1 MSGKTLVLSS
11 LALAL
16 VGIAVTVQAQQSY
29 TRDDD
34 RTSRPQS
41 KTIFDRMEDFGRD
54 LFGGEPAPKEPAKK
68 TRSSQA
74 AATSSASSRSRY
86 ASSATDEE
94 SRASSARV
102 GSISRAPRQGNYAY
116 SRSSDTGGDSER
128 ARNAYSRSDRA
139 AADRD
144 EAPRYRSSQ
153 NSYRAS
159 NDDGQDTRE
168 SATRPRASLTRSEA
182 VATATDGPRPLYE
195 RMNAARRSAFGSGAA
210 VEREPSIPTPLL
222 DRSSSSA
229 NVMPESSQ
237 PARVV
242 KADSEPAEPT
252 PVAQSDRS
260 SSELSSAPRAE
271 SSEAFSSKGKL
282 DAPLGWG
289 PTVSSSQP
297 TPVTSPTIAAPSA
310 AAPPVAEPPA
320 SAIPAPKAAEP
331 TPVVTAPVAA
341 PAAAPVVKSEAADRS
356 DVLLARRSPNLS
368 VETIGPR
375 RIAVGKESK
384 YELTMVNSGEVSAE
398 ELLVTVD
405 LPSWADVAG
414 SEPSVGTTQTVS
426 AGVSGRQLQWKLL
439 RLDAKSRERLV
450 LRIVPRES
458 RPFDLGV
465 KWTYRESA
473 SQAMIE
479 VQEPKLTLNLE
490 GPREVLFGKKEMY
503 KLRVTNVGNGD
514 AENVVIKLYPVGTGL
529 GSAASHNFGIV
540 PAGQERSIEI
550 ELTARQTG
558 TLAVKL
564 EVACDGGRRVELA
577 EKVVVRRAALDL
589 EIAGPKRQYVD
600 APVAYRLRVN
610 NSGSAAA
617 PDVLLTAVL
626 PSGMKFQSASNDGQL
641 DTDGRRIRWKLDALR
656 PGDEKS
662 VDLKCTLVQSGPAR
676 LQLDC
681 ASEDL
686 TTTAMAVTEVD
697 AMADLAMDVTDP
709 VGPMAVGQEATYEIR
724 IHNRGSKVAE
734 DLELAAFF
742 SQGIEPTN
750 VEGATHKITLGQV
763 AFPRLAPV
771 APGADV
777 RLKIRAKAQVA
788 GNHVFRAELQ
798 CRPLGTRLAAEETT
812 FFYGA
817 IDTAQVLARS
827 ADAAARTAD
836 RRMDSSATAPAGA
849 PEKTLR

>member
-1 MSGKTLVLSS
+1 MM
-11 LALAL
+11 LAAAPLAD
-16 VGIAVTVQAQQSY
+16 APPAASPT
-29 TRDDD
+29 
-34 RTSRPQS
+34 
-41 KTIFDRMEDFGRD
+41 
-54 LFGGEPAPKEPAKK
+54 PAPK
-68 TRSSQA
+68 T
-74 AATSSASSRSRY
+74 
-86 ASSATDEE
+86 
-94 SRASSARV
+94 
-102 GSISRAPRQGNYAY
+102 
-116 SRSSDTGGDSER
+116 
-128 ARNAYSRSDRA
+128 
-139 AADRD
+139 
-144 EAPRYRSSQ
+144 
-153 NSYRAS
+153 
-159 NDDGQDTRE
+159 
-168 SATRPRASLTRSEA
+168 
-182 VATATDGPRPLYE
+182 
-195 RMNAARRSAFGSGAA
+195 
-210 VEREPSIPTPLL
+210 
-222 DRSSSSA
+222 
-229 NVMPESSQ
+229 
-237 PARVV
+237 
-242 KADSEPAEPT
+242 
-252 PVAQSDRS
+252 
-260 SSELSSAPRAE
+260 
-271 SSEAFSSKGKL
+271 
-282 DAPLGWG
+282 
-289 PTVSSSQP
+289 
-297 TPVTSPTIAAPSA
+297 
-310 AAPPVAEPPA
+310 
-320 SAIPAPKAAEP
+320 AEP
-331 TPVVTAPVAA
+331 TPVVTAPVAT
-341 PAAAPVVKSEAADRS
+341 PAAPPAVKSEPVERT

-398 ELLVTVD
+398 ELQVTVD
-405 LPSWADVAG
+405 LPNWAEVAG

-490 GPREVLFGKKEMY
+490 GPREVLFGKKETY

-529 GSAASHNFGIV
+529 GSAASHNFGTV
-540 PAGQERSIEI
+540 PAGQERAIEI

-564 EVACDGGRRVELA
+564 EVACDGGRRVELS

-600 APVAYRLRVN
+600 AAVTYRLRVG

-617 PDVLLTAVL
+617 PDVLLTAAL
-626 PSGMKFQSASNDGQL
+626 PSGMKFQSASDDGQL
-641 DTDGRRIRWKLDALR
+641 DADGRHIRWKLDALR
-656 PGDEKS
+656 PGDEKT
-662 VDLKCTLVQSGPAR
+662 VELKCTLVQSGPAR

-686 TTTAMAVTEVD
+686 TATTLAVTEVD
-697 AMADLAMDVTDP
+697 AMADLVMDVTDP
-709 VGPMAVGQEATYEIR
+709 VGPMAIGQEATYEIR

-742 SQGIEPTN
+742 SQGIEPTS

-763 AFPRLAPV
+763 AFPRLPPV

-788 GNHVFRAELQ
+788 GNHVFRAEMQ
-798 CRPLGTRLAAEETT
+798 CRPLGTRLASEETT
-812 FFYGA
+812 YFYGN
-817 IDTAQVLARS
+817 IDAPQVLARS
-827 ADAAARTAD
+827 GDTSAQRTAD
-836 RRMDSSATAPAGA
+836 RRAESPTAAPAGSQ
-849 PEKTLR
+849 EKTLR